1 MKRRIETLK
10 EEKRRYRLELLE
22 KDRELDV
29 MKKKVKKVRSTH
41 GRNSVKS
48 STLSSIELGNS
59 DVIGK
64 NYAGYIFHH
73 YPFLTNKELNEY
85 TPDNPN
91 TVCGMIDGQLDHP
104 PGLSDSQLEEFWHN
118 SSVDLLNKKRI
129 EKHANSNA
137 LVQNAYRGK
146 YDNTYILYAMYN
158 KIHTNITA
166 YHISVDTT
174 FQLTLMRERIWRRF

>member
-1 MKRRIETLK
+1 MSQLSRMGNTEALVKKMKQRIETLK
-10 EEKRRYRLELLE
+10 DDKRRYRLQLLE
-22 KDRELDV
+22 KERELDV
-29 MKKKVKKVRSTH
+29 MKAQVKKVRPTH

-48 STLSSIELGNS
+48 STLTSIELGNS

-64 NYAGYIFHH
+64 KYSCYIFQHF
-73 YPFLTNKELNEY
+73 PFLAIKELNEY

-104 PGLSDSQLEEFWHN
+104 TGLSDSQLEQFWYN

-137 LVQNAYRGK
+137 RIQSAFRGK
-146 YDNTYILYAMYN
+146 YDITYMLYAMYN
-158 KIHTNITA
+158 
-166 YHISVDTT
+166 YISY
-174 FQLTLMRERIWRRF
+174 